1 MPLHKQTANFIWG
14 CGNVSR
20 RQSCSTFTS
29 VTRHTLASPASC
41 SVKLPPSLRNMQAAV
56 CNANHTSHA
65 SNLGIIKLGP
75 VCSTH
80 LCRGAHGSWSVSH
93 TTGPQ
98 QCWYPQVLS
107 PAAVGNRFQGCPL
120 KPPHQSAVERR
131 DRQSSSSNVRH
142 RNSHTWTSLG
152 HSKTAV
158 WIGYQTQPCKRA
170 ACAASLVAATAHPL
184 NGTSRA
190 ITQSKVAPQ
199 RCDV

>member
-152 HSKTAV
+152 HS
-158 WIGYQTQPCKRA
+158 
-170 ACAASLVAATAHPL
+170 
-184 NGTSRA
+184 
-190 ITQSKVAPQ
+190 
-199 RCDV
+199 